1 MDKIKKIV
9 PLSVRRFLRMT
20 RCHLRKPAQKI
31 RLYVLFLKDYSVFK
45 KMSGLNS
52 RFVVLWKNRNPQL
65 LDRVSE
71 TIFDPHYLY
80 HPAWATRILASTKP
94 KKHIDISSILSFST
108 ALSAFMPVEFYD
120 YRPANIKLDNLKVG
134 KADLLSLPFTD
145 DSVESLSCM
154 HTIEHI
160 GLGRY
165 NDSLDP
171 DGDVKAMIE
180 LKRVV
185 AKNGD
190 LLFVVP
196 IGKPEIYFNGHRVY
210 SYSQIISYFSEFKL
224 MEFSLIPDKG
234 REIGIIKNA
243 TPEQAN
249 DQKYGCGLFW
259 FKKNKLSHD

>member
-1 MDKIKKIV
+1 MRKIKKIV
-9 PLSVRRFLRMT
+9 PPPIRSFLRMI
-20 RCHLRKPAQKI
+20 RRDLRKPAQKI
-31 RLYVLFLKDYSVFK
+31 RLYILFLRDYSVFK

-52 RFVVLWKNRNPQL
+52 RFAVLWENRNPQL
-65 LDRVSE
+65 LDNVNE

-80 HPAWATRILASTKP
+80 HPAWAMRILASTKP

-134 KADLLSLPFTD
+134 KANLLSLPFPD
-145 DSVESLSCM
+145 NNIESLSCM

-165 NDSLDP
+165 GDNLDP
-171 DGDVKAMIE
+171 DGDIKAMAE

-196 IGKPEIYFNGHRVY
+196 VGKPEIYFNGHRVY
-210 SYSQIISYFSEFKL
+210 SYSQIMSYFNEFEL
-224 MEFSLIPDKG
+224 AEFSLIPDKG
-234 REIGIIKNA
+234 REVGIIKNA
-243 TPEQAN
+243 TPEQADN
-249 DQKYGCGLFW
+249 QKYGCGLFW
-259 FKKNKLSHD
+259 FRKK